1 MSIYVILEYK
11 NYCDEINEEMTFEG
25 LYEYKRKFWID

>member
-11 NYCDEINEEMTFEG
+11 NYYDEINEEMTFEG
-25 LYEYKRKFWID
+25 LYKYKRKFWRD